1 MAARVQFSHERAG
14 KRIRWSQSKRLQQGS
29 IVALTTPSDKFNTI
43 CKIAV
48 VASRS
53 LTGVIKNPSEV
64 DLFWGDPNEATFDST
79 EQYVMIEARDGYFE
93 ANRHMLVALQKLMF
107 ET

>member
-1 MAARVQFSHERAG
+1 M
-14 KRIRWSQSKRLQQGS
+14 
-29 IVALTTPSDKFNTI
+29 
-43 CKIAV
+43 
-48 VASRS
+48 
-53 LTGVIKNPSEV
+53 GVIKNPSEV